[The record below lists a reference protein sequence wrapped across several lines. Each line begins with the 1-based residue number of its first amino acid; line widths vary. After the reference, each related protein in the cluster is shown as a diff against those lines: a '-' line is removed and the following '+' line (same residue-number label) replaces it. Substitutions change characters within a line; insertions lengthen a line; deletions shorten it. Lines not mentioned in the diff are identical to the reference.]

1 MSVPQSRY
9 EYLVQSLDSKSL
21 SQLELNRMGE
31 QGWLLVA
38 TIPTVVFVRA
48 TREILPD
55 RKDRP
60 MLYTINQ
67 ASKELGISRTKKYQL
82 IYSGKL
88 EVVRFGRSIRI
99 PASELTRVS
108 LPE

>member
-1 MSVPQSRY
+1 MGNSQSRY
-9 EYLVQSLDSKSL
+9 EYKVVPLDSQIL

-31 QGWLLVA
+31 QGWLLVT
-38 TIPTVVFVRA
+38 TIPSVIFVRA
-48 TREILPD
+48 TRGNLPD

-67 ASKELGISRTKKYQL
+67 ACEELRISRTKIYQL
-82 IYSGKL
+82 IYGGKL
-88 EVVRFGRSIRI
+88 EVVRLGKSIRI
-99 PASELTRVS
+99 PASELERVC